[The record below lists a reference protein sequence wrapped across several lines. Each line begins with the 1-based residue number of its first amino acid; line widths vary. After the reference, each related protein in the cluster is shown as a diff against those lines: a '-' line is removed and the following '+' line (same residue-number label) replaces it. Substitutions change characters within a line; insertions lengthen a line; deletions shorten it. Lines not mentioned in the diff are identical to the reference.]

1 MPGPEVLMPG
11 PEVLMHRPPDLA
23 VFGAGSWGTA
33 LAIAWARTGQHVA
46 LWGRTP
52 AKMEALAATR
62 RHPRLG
68 EVELPPTLRPVV
80 HPEELFEAP
89 LWISVL
95 PTQASP
101 GVWEDFL
108 QRTKRRPEHLIHSSK
123 GILAQGHRCLSEA
136 LGPLFEAP
144 VGVLSGPTFADEVA
158 LGMPSAIVLGLPEA
172 IGEHRARELQH
183 RLATDRLRV
192 YLSRDVIGAELCGAL
207 KNVLAIAAGLV
218 EGLGLGHNARAA
230 LITRGLAEMSR
241 LVAARGGK
249 AETMMGL
256 AGMGD
261 LLLTAT
267 GPQSRNRRLGAYLAE
282 GRSLQEATEA
292 MGGQVIEGV
301 STTAAAL
308 ALARESGLE
317 LPIAQE
323 VGNLLAGEDPHL
335 AVERLM
341 KRSLKSE

>member
-1 MPGPEVLMPG
+1 ME
-11 PEVLMHRPPDLA
+11 RAPDLG

-33 LAIAWARTGQHVA
+33 LAIAWAKAGLHVA

-52 AKMEALAATR
+52 DKMNALVATR

-68 EVELPPTLRPVV
+68 EVELPPTLHPVV
-80 HPEELFEAP
+80 QPEAAFRAR

-101 GVWEDFL
+101 TVWKEFL
-108 QRTKRRPEHLIHSSK
+108 ARTSQRPELLLHSSK
-123 GILAQGHRCLSEA
+123 GILSEGHQCLSEA
-136 LGPLFEAP
+136 LEPLFALP
-144 VGVLSGPTFADEVA
+144 VGVLSGPTFADEVSQG
-158 LGMPSAIVLGLPEA
+158 LPSAIVLALPDA
-172 IGEHRARELQH
+172 VSDDRARELQH
-183 RLATDRLRV
+183 RLATERLRV
-192 YLSRDVIGAELCGAL
+192 YLSRDVKGAELCGAL

-241 LVAARGGK
+241 LVAACGGK

-282 GRSLQEATEA
+282 GKSLQEATGL

-301 STTAAAL
+301 TTTAAAL
-308 ALARESGLE
+308 ALAGDTGVD

-323 VGNLLAGEDPHL
+323 VANLLAGEDPRS
-335 AVERLM
+335 AVARLM
-341 KRSLKSE
+341 NRTLKAE